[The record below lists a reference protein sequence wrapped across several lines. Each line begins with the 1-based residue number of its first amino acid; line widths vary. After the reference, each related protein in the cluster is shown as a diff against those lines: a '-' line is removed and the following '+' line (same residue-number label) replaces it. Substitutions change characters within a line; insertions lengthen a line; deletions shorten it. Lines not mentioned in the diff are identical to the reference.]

1 MSERDQHPTKPSAL
15 VRYHPAF
22 IAMGVL
28 FFVISLWAMEGWR
41 KLTALLW
48 VALVISWAQ
57 QYRRWRRST
66 RG

>member
-1 MSERDQHPTKPSAL
+1 M
-15 VRYHPAF
+15 RYYPAF
-22 IAMGVL
+22 IAMGAL

-41 KLTALLW
+41 KLTAILW
-48 VALVISWAQ
+48 VVLVILWAQ

>member
-1 MSERDQHPTKPSAL
+1 M
-15 VRYHPAF
+15 RYHPAF